1 MLPLNFPEPEVDET
15 LHSLLIHAFRLSG
28 YANFR
33 NFTEALFGRPSD
45 GRGWSWRFEKIGKY
59 LDSCKLTGRALLQ
72 GTLLL
77 PYLMPFMSPEA
88 AKIGENRLDGGHKT
102 GDPGNRPVW
111 HITNNRPLKYCPLCA
126 RLHLRRSGRSMWLRC
141 HQLDGVNVCWRHA
154 VSLVQV
160 SQARSIPLLP
170 HEFPDQAVQYDCNS
184 FDLWLAKQ
192 AKFLLQSSYAPTATE
207 LRKMVYRAQAAR
219 VGYGKETR
227 IDYFQI
233 ASHLLRR
240 FDRKFV
246 KRILGSS
253 DIEYV
258 TRIVYR
264 TINGGD
270 IGIRPNNHILCI
282 EVLFGEQRNFFQS
295 LREHTQQD
303 LSGSDN
309 YPIRERDDSATA
321 RLHKKIFLE
330 ELALSGRD
338 VMIQLNRKFPLTHT
352 WIIAHALRWSRRRLS
367 AKSLL
372 Q

>member
-1 MLPLNFPEPEVDET
+1 MLPLNFPEPEGDET

-45 GRGWSWRFEKIGKY
+45 GRGWCWRFEKIGKY
-59 LDSCKLTGRALLQ
+59 LDSCKITGRALLQ

-88 AKIGENRLDGGHKT
+88 AKIGENRLDGGHRT
-102 GDPGNRPVW
+102 GEPGDRPVW
-111 HITNNRPLKYCPLCA
+111 HINNNLPLSYCPLCA
-126 RLHLRRSGRSMWLRC
+126 RLHVRRCGRSMWLRC

-160 SQARSIPLLP
+160 SQARSRPLLP
-170 HEFPDQAVQYDCNS
+170 HEFPDQTVRYDCNG

-192 AKFLLQSSYAPTATE
+192 AKFLLQSSHAPTATE
-207 LRKMVYRAQAAR
+207 LRKIVYRAQAAR

-227 IDYFQI
+227 IDYFHI

-240 FDRKFV
+240 F
-246 KRILGSS
+246 
-253 DIEYV
+253 
-258 TRIVYR
+258 
-264 TINGGD
+264 
-270 IGIRPNNHILCI
+270 IGIRPTNHILCI
-282 EVLFGEQRNFFQS
+282 EVLFGEQRNFFQA
-295 LREHTQQD
+295 LREHPQQD

-309 YPIRERDDSATA
+309 CAIRERDESATA

-352 WIIAHALRWSRRRLS
+352 WIVAHALRWSRRRLS
-367 AKSLL
+367 AEFPLH
-372 Q
+372 